1 MIKHL
6 YLFIYFILFKSS
18 IKLPRR
24 VYLRQTHL
32 RGAGGLIE
40 TGGLFNLAKK
50 KKKRRYHFSLKNQLE
65 CKVETLK
72 HKKLEVM
79 QLMIK
84 NKSELPAVE

>member
-1 MIKHL
+1 MKP
-6 YLFIYFILFKSS
+6 
-18 IKLPRR
+18 PRR

-40 TGGLFNLAKK
+40 TEGLFNLAK

-65 CKVETLK
+65 CKVETLQ

-79 QLMIK
+79 KLMIK
-84 NKSELPAVE
+84 NKSERPAVE

>member
-18 IKLPRR
+18 IKPPRR

-50 KKKRRYHFSLKNQLE
+50 KTVSLL
-65 CKVETLK
+65 LK
-72 HKKLEVM
+72 EPTRMQSGNAQAQEVGGHAADD
-79 QLMIK
+79 QKQIRT
-84 NKSELPAVE
+84 SSC

>member
-1 MIKHL
+1 MKP
-6 YLFIYFILFKSS
+6 
-18 IKLPRR
+18 PRR

-50 KKKRRYHFSLKNQLE
+50 KKRGYHFSLKNQLE

>member
-1 MIKHL
+1 MK
-6 YLFIYFILFKSS
+6 
-18 IKLPRR
+18 PPWR

-32 RGAGGLIE
+32 RGGGGLNRDW
-40 TGGLFNLAKK
+40 GLIQFSKK

>member
-6 YLFIYFILFKSS
+6 YLFILF
-18 IKLPRR
+18 
-24 VYLRQTHL
+24 YLNPLLSPPEGLFTSNTFE
-32 RGAGGLIE
+32 GAGGLNRDW
-40 TGGLFNLAKK
+40 GLIQFS